1 MNEGPNTAGI
11 IAGIFLILC
20 GLCLTLLGGGCT
32 LFMFSESAMLQGGGM
47 LFLLLSL
54 IILGGGVAMIWL
66 GIKVMTGRF
75 QR

>member
-1 MNEGPNTAGI
+1 MNDGPGTASI

-32 LFMFSESAMLQGGGM
+32 VVMFSESMIQGGGM
-47 LFLLLSL
+47 PFLLLAL
-54 IILGGGVAMIWL
+54 VILGGGVAMIWL

-75 QR
+75 ER

>member
-1 MNEGPNTAGI
+1 MNEGPNTASI

-32 LFMFSESAMLQGGGM
+32 VVMFSESMMQGGGM
-47 LFLLLSL
+47 VFVLLAL
-54 IILGGGVAMIWL
+54 ITLGGGVAMIWL
-66 GIKVMTGRF
+66 GVKVMTGRF

>member
-1 MNEGPNTAGI
+1 MNHGPGTAGI

-32 LFMFSESAMLQGGGM
+32 LLMFSESTMLQGGGM
-47 LFLLLSL
+47 PFLLLSL

-75 QR
+75 ER